1 MLNVVPRVDLSSFT
15 ELSENEGKLDELV
28 RKLQGRQN

>member
-15 ELSENEGKLDELV
+15 ELSENEGKFVELV